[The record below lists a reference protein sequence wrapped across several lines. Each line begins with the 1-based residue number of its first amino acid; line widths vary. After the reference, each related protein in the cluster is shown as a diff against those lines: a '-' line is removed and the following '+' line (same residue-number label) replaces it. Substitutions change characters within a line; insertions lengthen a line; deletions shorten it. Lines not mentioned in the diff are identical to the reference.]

1 MTDKDFTTVEVGMTA
16 TAMRAR
22 SQTLPGVLW
31 ALASAMTFGLSGVI
45 GKPMLQSG
53 WSTGAVVW
61 IRLAGGALVLAVP
74 VIRVMRGRWN
84 ELMSGASHLIGYGLV
99 AVGICQYCFFQAV
112 RYLPVGVALLLE
124 FCGPILVVVWMW
136 GIRRDR
142 PSPIGI
148 AGMLVALAG
157 LVLVLGVTGGQLTS
171 LVGVL
176 WGMGAAIGNAGYF
189 LMSVGSKSP
198 LPPVVQ
204 AGFGLGIGA
213 VLLAGAGLAGV
224 MPLHTGTAQISW
236 QGVSVPLLVMAA
248 LLAVLVTV
256 VPYTTGIAGIRRLGS
271 RVSSFLGLTE
281 VLFAVL
287 FAWLLLA
294 EVPTP
299 YQLIGGLLI
308 CGGVLLV
315 KVGEPEPGR
324 AVSCS

>member
-1 MTDKDFTTVEVGMTA
+1 MTA
-16 TAMRAR
+16 TATIARTRA
-22 SQTLPGVLW
+22 LPGFLW
-31 ALASAMTFGLSGVI
+31 ALASAMTFGLSGVV
-45 GKPMLQSG
+45 GKPMLESG

-61 IRLAGGALVLAVP
+61 IRLAGGALVLAIP
-74 VIRVMRGRWN
+74 VARALRGRWHD
-84 ELMSGASHLIGYGLV
+84 LKGSASHLIGYGLV

-136 GIRRDR
+136 TIRHDR
-142 PSPIGI
+142 PSRIGV

-157 LVLVLGVTGGQLTS
+157 LVLVLGVTGGQVS
-171 LVGVL
+171 SVAGVL

-189 LMSVGSKSP
+189 LMSTGSKSP

-213 VLLAGAGLAGV
+213 VLLAAAGLAGL
-224 MPLHTGTAQISW
+224 MPMHTGTAQISW
-236 QGVSVPLLVMAA
+236 QGTPLPLVLMVA

-256 VPYTTGIAGIRRLGS
+256 IPYTTGIAGIRWLGS

-294 EVPTP
+294 EIPTV
-299 YQLIGGLLI
+299 YQLVGGFLI

-315 KVGEPEPGR
+315 KIGEPDPGQSD
-324 AVSCS
+324 AFSETTELV

>member
-1 MTDKDFTTVEVGMTA
+1 MTA
-16 TAMRAR
+16 TATMTRNRA
-22 SQTLPGVLW
+22 LPGVLW
-31 ALASAMTFGLSGVI
+31 ALASAMTFGLSGVV

-53 WSTGAVVW
+53 WSTGAVVL
-61 IRLAGGALVLAVP
+61 IRLAGGALVLALP
-74 VIRVMRGRWN
+74 VLYALRGRWSD
-84 ELMSGASHLIGYGLV
+84 LQRGGLHLVGYGLV

-136 GIRRDR
+136 GVRRDR
-142 PSPIGI
+142 PGI
-148 AGMLVALAG
+148 VGMAGMLVALVG
-157 LVLVLGVTGGQLTS
+157 LVLVLGVTGGQVTS

-176 WGMGAAIGNAGYF
+176 WGIGAAIGNAGYF

-213 VLLAGAGLAGV
+213 VILAGAGLIGV
-224 MPLHTGTAQISW
+224 MPMHAGAARVPWQQTAIP
-236 QGVSVPLLVMAA
+236 VVVMAA

-256 VPYTTGIAGIRRLGS
+256 VPYLTGIAGIRALGS

-287 FAWLLLA
+287 FAWLLIA
-294 EVPTP
+294 EVPTTF
-299 YQLIGGLLI
+299 QLL
-308 CGGVLLV
+308 GGVLICAGVVLV
-315 KVGEPEPGR
+315 KSGEPAPMSSVAQED
-324 AVSCS
+324 ASECV